1 MSEHG
6 ENINFGWQSLLLL
19 NQIFELIEIHTKQIE
34 PVSENI

>member
-19 NQIFELIEIHTKQIE
+19 NQIFELIEIHIKID
-34 PVSENI
+34 PVGENI